1 MPSGRAVSWPRNEM
15 RGFLSKH
22 ELLWPR
28 FVGVVGG
35 GKWRRDR
42 GDMALSASTWSLWSR
57 FGDIFSI
64 IPHGHEVGISESAN
78 CSRNKDWPDL
88 RMT

>member
-1 MPSGRAVSWPRNEM
+1 
-15 RGFLSKH
+15 
-22 ELLWPR
+22 
-28 FVGVVGG
+28 
-35 GKWRRDR
+35 
-42 GDMALSASTWSLWSR
+42 MANGEEIGETWHLDASTWSLWSR

-88 RMT
+88 GMT

>member
-1 MPSGRAVSWPRNEM
+1 MASLRGGSGGW
-15 RGFLSKH
+15 
-22 ELLWPR
+22 
-28 FVGVVGG
+28 GVANGEEIG
-35 GKWRRDR
+35 ETWHLD
-42 GDMALSASTWSLWSR
+42 ASTWSLWSR

-88 RMT
+88 GMT